1 MRRSL
6 LIKKNKNMVNL
17 QDDIYTWMPLIL
29 NMNRVGGQN
38 GTAIPRWRASKHHAY
53 GRKLKQV
60 GLGSWEHG

>member
-1 MRRSL
+1 
-6 LIKKNKNMVNL
+6 MVNL

-60 GLGSWEHG
+60 GLGSWEHE